1 MCRCVMRRCPRHT
14 RTKRRVARAAFDT
27 SLRTACP
34 MSVLLDTSLG
44 EIVIDLL
51 VDDAP
56 IACLNFLKLC
66 KIKYYSQ
73 HIFHFIERDLLIQA
87 GDPSRTGR
95 GGSSVFGLLGGAK
108 LFQDEV
114 KKSVRHDK
122 AGTVSM
128 ANSGPDSN
136 GSQFFILARDGCD
149 YLDGKRPS
157 ASCSLRCSIVWH
169 SPPPTV
175 PLLQASTLFL
185 DTWPRA

>member
-1 MCRCVMRRCPRHT
+1 
-14 RTKRRVARAAFDT
+14 
-27 SLRTACP
+27 

-157 ASCSLRCSIVWH
+157 PLPPASCPMRCLIVWH

-185 DTWPRA
+185 ATWPRA

>member
-1 MCRCVMRRCPRHT
+1 
-14 RTKRRVARAAFDT
+14 
-27 SLRTACP
+27 

-66 KIKYYSQ
+66 KIKFYSQ
-73 HIFHFIERDLLIQA
+73 QIFHFIERDLLIQA

-95 GGSSVFGLLGGAK
+95 GGSSIFGLLGGAK
-108 LFQDEV
+108 FFQDEI
-114 KKSVRHDK
+114 KKSVRHNK

-136 GSQFFILARDGCD
+136 SSQFFILARDGCD
-149 YLDGKRPS
+149 YLDGKAPPLPVPQPARNTCNAFLPVPRP
-157 ASCSLRCSIVWH
+157 ARNTCNAFL
-169 SPPPTV
+169 
-175 PLLQASTLFL
+175 PLLRPLLPRQAHRVR
-185 DTWPRA
+185 PRRRGP

>member
-1 MCRCVMRRCPRHT
+1 MRSSPVNIYIVTLTTKNSMCC
-14 RTKRRVARAAFDT
+14 
-27 SLRTACP
+27 SLLETCCCDRPVP
-34 MSVLLDTSLG
+34 MSVLLETSLG

-73 HIFHFIERDLLIQA
+73 HIFHFIERDLLVQA
-87 GDPSRTGR
+87 GDPSRSGK

-108 LFQDEV
+108 HFQDEI
-114 KKSVRHDK
+114 KKSVKHDK

-149 YLDGKRPS
+149 YLDGKAPPAPS
-157 ASCSLRCSIVWH
+157 HAMPCDVQYLMRCHAMCSI
-169 SPPPTV
+169 
-175 PLLQASTLFL
+175 
-185 DTWPRA
+185 

>member
-1 MCRCVMRRCPRHT
+1 
-14 RTKRRVARAAFDT
+14 
-27 SLRTACP
+27 

-66 KIKYYSQ
+66 KIKFYSQ
-73 HIFHFIERDLLIQA
+73 QIFHFIERDLLIQA

-95 GGSSVFGLLGGAK
+95 GGSSIFGLLGGAK
-108 LFQDEV
+108 HFQDEI
-114 KKSVRHDK
+114 KKSVRHNK

-136 GSQFFILARDGCD
+136 SSQFFILARDGCD
-149 YLDGKRPS
+149 YLDGTD
-157 ASCSLRCSIVWH
+157 
-169 SPPPTV
+169 PPLSVPQPARNTCNAFL
-175 PLLQASTLFL
+175 PLLRPLL
-185 DTWPRA
+185 PR

>member
-1 MCRCVMRRCPRHT
+1 MTWSGGRAGGGGGEGGGGGGRRRNEGCGALNIRSST
-14 RTKRRVARAAFDT
+14 LSIKGSGLQQKRETQHCQRPV
-27 SLRTACP
+27 L

-73 HIFHFIERDLLIQA
+73 HIFHFIERDLLVQA
-87 GDPSRTGR
+87 GDPSRSGR

-108 LFQDEV
+108 HFQDEI
-114 KKSVRHDK
+114 KKSVKHDK

-149 YLDGKRPS
+149 YLDGTAPYRHPLQL
-157 ASCSLRCSIVWH
+157 ASL
-169 SPPPTV
+169 
-175 PLLQASTLFL
+175 
-185 DTWPRA
+185 